1 MKQHAKKEIE
11 EQLETL
17 GDWLSLEEEDY
28 EQCDND
34 IACQDGLCPNC
45 NYIKYLSWLESHKHC
60 EKGIEDCPD
69 EEDCPWKKG
78 LFDFKE

>member
-17 GDWLSLEEEDY
+17 GDWLSLKEEDY

-34 IACQDGLCPNC
+34 IACQDGG
-45 NYIKYLSWLESHKHC
+45 YYR
-60 EKGIEDCPD
+60 
-69 EEDCPWKKG
+69 
-78 LFDFKE
+78 